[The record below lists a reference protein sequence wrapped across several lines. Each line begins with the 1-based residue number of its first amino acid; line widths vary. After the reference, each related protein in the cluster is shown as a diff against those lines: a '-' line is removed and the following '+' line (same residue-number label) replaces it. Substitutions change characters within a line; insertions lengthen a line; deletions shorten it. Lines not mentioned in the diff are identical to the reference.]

1 MMFVPC
7 SELIEIDAFK
17 NIRLIGGKN
26 GLDRLVTWVY
36 VPQTP
41 SILEW
46 VHGGEFMF
54 VSKSDDLMQTLQEA
68 IKSNLSGIVF
78 LTNESNQSQC
88 SPKMIELADHAHL
101 PLFEMNYNVKI
112 IDMTREISIFIL
124 SKQVEENRLNRF
136 FNILLFFEES
146 NDDQVFEFA
155 ESYGINEQDLCFI
168 SNLYVKDPSILNS
181 LKKSLQLYLKNY
193 QIEALSIIMNN
204 HLLVLF
210 HPNDLEQGA
219 QMKISIKKIFTL
231 MIDQYQNSSLRIGI
245 GSTKAN
251 LIELKKSYSE
261 ALKCVN
267 LSNDKT
273 PIIDYDELGFTRL
286 ILDNKKNQEYLH
298 YYDLF
303 LKKIVDYDHENESN
317 FLATIES
324 YILNNGNINKTAQ
337 QLFVHRN
344 TCIYRIN
351 KIQELFHLDIDD
363 PYTRADILNCLCIAR
378 YMKI

>member
-210 HPNDLEQGA
+210 HPNDLEQGV

>member
-1 MMFVPC
+1 
-7 SELIEIDAFK
+7 
-17 NIRLIGGKN
+17 
-26 GLDRLVTWVY
+26 
-36 VPQTP
+36 
-41 SILEW
+41 
-46 VHGGEFMF
+46 MF

>member
-210 HPNDLEQGA
+210 HPNDLEQGV

-303 LKKIVDYDHENESN
+303 LKKIVDYDHVNESN

-324 YILNNGNINKTAQ
+324 YVLNNGNINKTAQ

-351 KIQELFHLDIDD
+351 KVQELFHLDIDD